1 VGAKTETISIR
12 LSKEERQQLE
22 ALARAYGQTPSE
34 FLRTSALRGSSL
46 EALEK
51 RLVEQMAELTKQ
63 RASETVRAV
72 QAFLLEV

>member
-1 VGAKTETISIR
+1 MSARTETISIR
-12 LSKEERQQLE
+12 LSKQERQQLE

-34 FLRTSALRGSSL
+34 FLRASALRGSSL
-46 EALEK
+46 EALEN
-51 RLVEQMAELTKQ
+51 RLMEQMSELTKQ